1 MSVFCIQVQM
11 SRAPVIDLAF
21 IRETAAQL
29 GANGTARL
37 WPATRPTRS
46 RRGLFTRYSEEE
58 GSDQAE
64 HYVNL
69 YFDAP
74 STADAWPVIRSILY
88 EDSRLGPF
96 LEKSSIAT
104 CQGQN
109 GWDDYLLLHHF
120 RPTVSRDRL

>member
-29 GANGTARL
+29 GANG
-37 WPATRPTRS
+37 
-46 RRGLFTRYSEEE
+46 LFTRYSEEE

-74 STADAWPVIRSILY
+74 SPADAWPVIRSILY